1 MWEALKKIIYM
12 RPGIPD
18 TDVSWYFFLMWNEQ
32 TMTMFL
38 KYIEGLF
45 ERVAFKEIGYLLRKN
60 TFRIPANSLLKLLI
74 QKYRFIYFYKLKRK
88 PSLWMPK

>member
-1 MWEALKKIIYM
+1 
-12 RPGIPD
+12 
-18 TDVSWYFFLMWNEQ
+18 
-32 TMTMFL
+32 MFL

-88 PSLWMPK
+88 PSL